1 MRIKDRLHKPGLRR
15 GAAILPSL
23 FTIGNLFLGFFAIIQ
38 ALRYNFESAGQMIVI
53 AVIFDMLDGRIA
65 RMTGTTSEFG
75 AQLDS
80 LSDIVS
86 FGVAPALIAYQWG
99 LATLHRSF
107 LAAFFFVMCA
117 AIRLARFNVQRK
129 VVDGRYFV
137 GLPSPAAAGFVI
149 SIVYFHPEPLN
160 DRMGAAFTMTLLIVG
175 AFLMVSTLRYW
186 SFKTIDLRSRRSY
199 FAMVGIA
206 AALALVA
213 TEPAWALLLWS
224 CGYAASGPFTYLLSL
239 LRRRNPD
246 DPSSNTPTPPPETE
260 SAGANAS
267 ETP

>member
-1 MRIKDRLHKPGLRR
+1 MTITDRLKQPGLRK
-15 GAAILPSL
+15 GAALLPSL
-23 FTIGNLFLGFFAIIQ
+23 FTIGNLFLGFSAIIYS
-38 ALRYNFESAGQMIVI
+38 LRLEFETAAQLIVV

-86 FGVAPALIAYQWG
+86 FGVAPAIIAYQWG
-99 LATLHRSF
+99 LATLHKSF

-149 SIVYFHPEPLN
+149 SIIYFRPEPMN
-160 DRMGAAFTMTLLIVG
+160 DRVGAAFAMTLLVIG

-186 SFKTIDLRSRRSY
+186 SFKNFDLRSRRSY

-206 AALALVA
+206 ALLALIA

-224 CGYAASGPFTYLLSL
+224 VGYTASGPVAYLIGLV
-239 LRRRNPD
+239 RRKGDGGGASSTEAPAPAPE
-246 DPSSNTPTPPPETE
+246 PSAATP
-260 SAGANAS
+260 
-267 ETP
+267 

>member
-1 MRIKDRLHKPGLRR
+1 MTISERLKQPGLRR
-15 GAAILPSL
+15 GAAILPTL
-23 FTIGNLFLGFFAIIQ
+23 FTIGNLFLGFSAIVQ
-38 ALRYNFESAGQMIVI
+38 ALRLNFESAAQFIVV

-80 LSDIVS
+80 LADIVS
-86 FGVAPALIAYQWG
+86 FGVAPAIIAYQWG
-99 LATLHRSF
+99 LATLHRSY

-149 SIVYFHPEPLN
+149 SIVYFRPEPLS
-160 DRMGAAFTMTLLIVG
+160 DRLGALFTMALLVVG

-186 SFKTIDLRSRRSY
+186 SFKTFDLRSRRSY

-206 AALALVA
+206 ALLALVA
-213 TEPAWALLLWS
+213 TEPAWALLAWS
-224 CGYAASGPFTYLLSL
+224 VGYTLSGPVAYLIAL
-239 LRRRNPD
+239 LRRKGD
-246 DPSSNTPTPPPETE
+246 GGGAPSTEPQAPAPEPTVAAP
-260 SAGANAS
+260 
-267 ETP
+267 

>member
-1 MRIKDRLHKPGLRR
+1 MTITDRLKKPVDLRK
-15 GAAILPSL
+15 GAAILPTL
-23 FTIGNLFLGFFAIIQ
+23 FTIGNLFLGFSAIIH
-38 ALRYNFESAGQMIVI
+38 ALRLDFERSAQLIVV

-80 LSDIVS
+80 LADIVS
-86 FGVAPALIAYQWG
+86 FGVAPAVIAYQWG
-99 LATLHRSF
+99 LATLDRSY

-149 SIVYFHPEPLN
+149 AVVYFHPAPLG
-160 DRMGAAFTMTLLIVG
+160 DRLGAGFTMALLVVG

-186 SFKTIDLRSRRSY
+186 SFKTFDLRSRRSY

-206 AALALVA
+206 ALLALVA

-224 CGYAASGPFTYLLSL
+224 VGYTASGPVAYVFGLV
-239 LRRRNPD
+239 RRKGDGGGSATSPVI
-246 DPSSNTPTPPPETE
+246 PEPEPTVATP
-260 SAGANAS
+260 
-267 ETP
+267 

>member
-1 MRIKDRLHKPGLRR
+1 MSITDRLQKPGLRR
-15 GAAILPSL
+15 GAAMLPSL
-23 FTIGNLFLGFFAIIQ
+23 FTIGNLFLGFSAIIH
-38 ALRYNFESAGQMIVI
+38 ALRLDFETAGQLIVV

-65 RMTGTTSEFG
+65 RLTGTTSEFG

-86 FGVAPALIAYQWG
+86 FGVAPAVIAYQWG

-129 VVDGRYFV
+129 SVDSRYFV
-137 GLPSPAAAGFVI
+137 GLPSPAAAGFII
-149 SIVYFHPEPLN
+149 SIVYFRPEPLS
-160 DRMGAAFTMTLLIVG
+160 DRVGAAFTMTILVVA

-186 SFKTIDLRSRRSY
+186 SFKTLDLRSRRSY
-199 FAMVGIA
+199 FSMVGMA
-206 AALALVA
+206 AVLALIA

-224 CGYAASGPFTYLLSL
+224 CGYAAHGPVLYLANLG
-239 LRRRNPD
+239 RRKGD
-246 DPSSNTPTPPPETE
+246 GG
-260 SAGANAS
+260 SAVTA
-267 ETP
+267 ETPAPSPEPSTATS

>member
-1 MRIKDRLHKPGLRR
+1 MTLTDRLNKPGLKR

-23 FTIGNLFLGFFAIIQ
+23 FTIGNLFLGFSAMIA
-38 ALRYNFESAGQMIVI
+38 ALRLDFETAAQLIVI

-65 RMTGTTSEFG
+65 RLTGTTSEFG

-86 FGVAPALIAYQWG
+86 FGVAPAVIAYQWG

-129 VVDGRYFV
+129 VVDSRYFV
-137 GLPSPAAAGFVI
+137 GLPSPAAAGFII
-149 SIVYFHPEPLN
+149 SIVNFRPEPLG
-160 DRMGAAFTMTLLIVG
+160 DRIGAGFTMTILVIG

-186 SFKTIDLRSRRSY
+186 SFKTIDLKSRRSY
-199 FAMVGIA
+199 FSMVGLA
-206 AALALVA
+206 AILALVA

-224 CGYAASGPFTYLLSL
+224 CGYTASGPVAYVIGL
-239 LRRRNPD
+239 LRRKGDSGGPAL
-246 DPSSNTPTPPPETE
+246 PAPE
-260 SAGANAS
+260 AGPAPQS
-267 ETP
+267 I

>member
-1 MRIKDRLHKPGLRR
+1 MKIPERLQKPGLKK

-23 FTIGNLFLGFFAIIQ
+23 FTIGNLFLGFWAMIH
-38 ALRYNFESAGQMIVI
+38 ALRLDFESAGQLIVV

-86 FGVAPALIAYQWG
+86 FGVAPAVIAYQWG

-137 GLPSPAAAGFVI
+137 GLPSPAAAGFII
-149 SIVYFHPEPLN
+149 SIIYFQRDPLS
-160 DRMGAAFTMTLLIVG
+160 DRMGALFTMTILVVA

-186 SFKTIDLRSRRSY
+186 SFKTVDLKSRRSY

-206 AALALVA
+206 AMLALVA
-213 TEPAWALLLWS
+213 TEPAWALLAWS
-224 CGYAASGPFTYLLSL
+224 VGYTASGPVAYLIGLA
-239 LRRRNPD
+239 RRKGDGGNATSSTEVAPTGT
-246 DPSSNTPTPPPETE
+246 PSEPTTV
-260 SAGANAS
+260 AS
-267 ETP
+267 

>member
-1 MRIKDRLHKPGLRR
+1 MTISERLKQPGLRR
-15 GAAILPSL
+15 GAAILPTL
-23 FTIGNLFLGFFAIIQ
+23 FTIGNLFLGFSAIVQ
-38 ALRYNFESAGQMIVI
+38 ALRLNFESAAQFIVV

-80 LSDIVS
+80 LADIVS
-86 FGVAPALIAYQWG
+86 FGVAPAIIAYQWG
-99 LATLHRSF
+99 LATLHRSY

-149 SIVYFHPEPLN
+149 AIVYFRPEPLS
-160 DRMGAAFTMTLLIVG
+160 DRLGALFTMALLVVG

-186 SFKTIDLRSRRSY
+186 SFKTFDLRSRRSY

-206 AALALVA
+206 ALLALVA
-213 TEPAWALLLWS
+213 TEPAWALLAWS
-224 CGYAASGPFTYLLSL
+224 LGYTLSGPVAYVIAL
-239 LRRRNPD
+239 LRRKGD
-246 DPSSNTPTPPPETE
+246 GGGAPSAEPQVPAPEPTVAAP
-260 SAGANAS
+260 
-267 ETP
+267 

>member
-1 MRIKDRLHKPGLRR
+1 MTLTERLRQPGLKK

-23 FTIGNLFLGFFAIIQ
+23 FTIGNLFLGFSAIIH
-38 ALRYNFESAGQMIVI
+38 ALRLDFETASQLIVI

-65 RMTGTTSEFG
+65 RLTGTASEFG

-80 LSDIVS
+80 LADIVS
-86 FGVAPALIAYQWG
+86 FGVAPAVIAYQWG

-137 GLPSPAAAGFVI
+137 GLPSPAAAGLVVSVI
-149 SIVYFHPEPLN
+149 YFRPEPLI
-160 DRMGAAFTMTLLIVG
+160 DRMGAAFTMTLLVIG

-186 SFKTIDLRSRRSY
+186 SFKTFDLKSRRSY
-199 FAMVGIA
+199 FATVGIA
-206 AALALVA
+206 ALLALIA
-213 TEPAWALLLWS
+213 TEPSWALLAWS
-224 CGYAASGPFTYLLSL
+224 CGYAASGPFAYVVSL
-239 LRRRNPD
+239 LRRKGEGDEAAVPEA
-246 DPSSNTPTPPPETE
+246 PSP
-260 SAGANAS
+260 A
-267 ETP
+267 ETPVQSP

>member
-1 MRIKDRLHKPGLRR
+1 VRITDKLQKPGLRR

-23 FTIGNLFLGFFAIIQ
+23 FTIGNLFLGFSAIIR
-38 ALRYNFESAGQMIVI
+38 ALRLDFESAAQFIVA

-65 RMTGTTSEFG
+65 RLTGTTSEFG

-99 LATLHRSF
+99 LATLHKSF

-149 SIVYFHPEPLN
+149 SIVYFWPEPLT
-160 DRMGAAFTMTLLIVG
+160 DRVGAAFTMTILVVA

-186 SFKTIDLRSRRSY
+186 SFKTFDLRSRRSY
-199 FAMVGIA
+199 FSMVGIA
-206 AALALVA
+206 ALLALVA
-213 TEPAWALLLWS
+213 TEPAWALLVWA
-224 CGYAASGPFTYLLSL
+224 CGYTASGPVAYVISL
-239 LRRRNPD
+239 VRRKGDGGGVTQTDVPVQAPAPTVA
-246 DPSSNTPTPPPETE
+246 PS
-260 SAGANAS
+260 
-267 ETP
+267 

>member
-1 MRIKDRLHKPGLRR
+1 MTIGDRLQKKPGLRK

-23 FTIGNLFLGFFAIIQ
+23 FTIGNLFLGFSAMIH
-38 ALRYNFESAGQMIVI
+38 ALRFDFETAGELIVV

-65 RMTGTTSEFG
+65 RMTGTTSDFG

-80 LSDIVS
+80 LADIVS
-86 FGVAPALIAYQWG
+86 FGVAPAVIAYQWG
-99 LATLHRSF
+99 LATLNRSF

-137 GLPSPAAAGFVI
+137 GLPTPAAAGFVI
-149 SIVYFHPEPLN
+149 SIIYFHPEQLN
-160 DRMGAAFTMTLLIVG
+160 DRVGAGLTMSLLVVS

-186 SFKTIDLRSRRSY
+186 SFKTVDLRSRRSY

-206 AALALVA
+206 ALLALIA

-224 CGYAASGPFTYLLSL
+224 CGYAASGPVAFAIGLM
-239 LRRRNPD
+239 RRKG
-246 DPSSNTPTPPPETE
+246 DPPLNAPAGTQAAE
-260 SAGANAS
+260 SEAAA
-267 ETP
+267 P

>member
-1 MRIKDRLHKPGLRR
+1 MTISDRLKQPGLRR
-15 GAAILPSL
+15 GAAILPTL
-23 FTIGNLFLGFFAIIQ
+23 FTIGNLFLGFSAIIQ
-38 ALRYNFESAGQMIVI
+38 ALRLNFESAAQFIVV

-80 LSDIVS
+80 LADIVS
-86 FGVAPALIAYQWG
+86 FGVAPAIIAYQWG

-149 SIVYFHPEPLN
+149 SIIYFHPEPLS
-160 DRMGAAFTMTLLIVG
+160 DRVGAGLTMALLVVG

-186 SFKTIDLRSRRSY
+186 SFKTFDLRSRRSY

-206 AALALVA
+206 ALLALIA
-213 TEPAWALLLWS
+213 TEPAWALLAWS
-224 CGYAASGPFTYLLSL
+224 CGYTLSGPVAYVMGL
-239 LRRRNPD
+239 LRRKGDGGAAASTGAPAA
-246 DPSSNTPTPPPETE
+246 TPEPTVAAP
-260 SAGANAS
+260 
-267 ETP
+267 

>member
-1 MRIKDRLHKPGLRR
+1 
-15 GAAILPSL
+15 
-23 FTIGNLFLGFFAIIQ
+23 
-38 ALRYNFESAGQMIVI
+38 MIVV

-86 FGVAPALIAYQWG
+86 FGVAPAIIAYQWG
-99 LATLHRSF
+99 LATLHKSF

-149 SIVYFHPEPLN
+149 SIVYFQPEPLN
-160 DRMGAAFTMTLLIVG
+160 DRMGAAFTMTLLVIG

-186 SFKTIDLRSRRSY
+186 SFKTFDLRSRRSY

-206 AALALVA
+206 ALLALVA
-213 TEPAWALLLWS
+213 TEPAWALLAWS
-224 CGYAASGPFTYLLSL
+224 CGYTASGPVAYVIGL
-239 LRRRNPD
+239 LRRKGDGGGAKATEGPARAPE
-246 DPSSNTPTPPPETE
+246 PTAASS
-260 SAGANAS
+260 
-267 ETP
+267 

>member
-1 MRIKDRLHKPGLRR
+1 MTITDRLRQPGLKK
-15 GAAILPSL
+15 GAALLPSL
-23 FTIGNLFLGFFAIIQ
+23 FTIGNLFLGFSAIIYS
-38 ALRYNFESAGQMIVI
+38 LRLDFETAAQLIVV

-86 FGVAPALIAYQWG
+86 FGVAPAIIAYQWG

-149 SIVYFHPEPLN
+149 SIIYFRPEPLN
-160 DRMGAAFTMTLLIVG
+160 DRVGAAFTMMLLVIG

-186 SFKTIDLRSRRSY
+186 SFKTFDLRSRRSY

-206 AALALVA
+206 ALLALIA
-213 TEPAWALLLWS
+213 TEPAWALLAWA
-224 CGYAASGPFTYLLSL
+224 CGYTASGPVAYLIGLF
-239 LRRRNPD
+239 RRKGD
-246 DPSSNTPTPPPETE
+246 GGGAT
-260 SAGANAS
+260 SA
-267 ETP
+267 ETPAPAAGPPAATL

>member
-1 MRIKDRLHKPGLRR
+1 MTISERLKQPGLRR
-15 GAAILPSL
+15 GAAILPTL
-23 FTIGNLFLGFFAIIQ
+23 FTIGNLFLGFSAIVQ
-38 ALRYNFESAGQMIVI
+38 ALRLNFESAAQFIVV

-80 LSDIVS
+80 LADIVS
-86 FGVAPALIAYQWG
+86 FGVAPAIIAYQWG
-99 LATLHRSF
+99 LATLHRSY

-149 SIVYFHPEPLN
+149 SIVYFRPEPLS
-160 DRMGAAFTMTLLIVG
+160 DRLGALFTMALLVVG

-186 SFKTIDLRSRRSY
+186 SFKTFDLRSRRSY

-206 AALALVA
+206 ALLALVA
-213 TEPAWALLLWS
+213 TEPAWALLAWS
-224 CGYAASGPFTYLLSL
+224 VGYTLSGPVAYVIAL
-239 LRRRNPD
+239 LRRKGD
-246 DPSSNTPTPPPETE
+246 GGDAPSTEPQAPAPEPTVAAP
-260 SAGANAS
+260 
-267 ETP
+267 

>member
-1 MRIKDRLHKPGLRR
+1 MSITDRLKQPGLKK
-15 GAAILPSL
+15 GAALLPSL
-23 FTIGNLFLGFFAIIQ
+23 FTIGNLFLGFWAIVN
-38 ALRYNFESAGQMIVI
+38 ALRLDFESAAQLLVV

-65 RMTGTTSEFG
+65 RLTGTTSEFG

-86 FGVAPALIAYQWG
+86 FGVAPAIIAYQWG

-129 VVDGRYFV
+129 VVDARYFV

-149 SIVYFHPEPLN
+149 SIVYFHPEPLY
-160 DRMGAAFTMTLLIVG
+160 DRWGAGFAMSILVVA

-186 SFKTIDLRSRRSY
+186 SFKTLDLKSRRSY
-199 FAMVGIA
+199 FSMVGIA
-206 AALALVA
+206 AILALIA

-224 CGYAASGPFTYLLSL
+224 CGYASSGPLAYVIAL
-239 LRRRNPD
+239 LRRKGD
-246 DPSSNTPTPPPETE
+246 GG
-260 SAGANAS
+260 SATSA
-267 ETP
+267 ETPSTPAPEPSPTVAAS

>member
-1 MRIKDRLHKPGLRR
+1 MTISERLKQPGLRR
-15 GAAILPSL
+15 GAAILPTL
-23 FTIGNLFLGFFAIIQ
+23 FTIGNLFLGFSAIVQ
-38 ALRYNFESAGQMIVI
+38 ALRLNFESAAQFIVV

-80 LSDIVS
+80 LADIVS
-86 FGVAPALIAYQWG
+86 FGVAPAIIAYQWG
-99 LATLHRSF
+99 LATLHRSY

-149 SIVYFHPEPLN
+149 SIVYFRPEPLS
-160 DRMGAAFTMTLLIVG
+160 DRLGALFTMALLVIG

-186 SFKTIDLRSRRSY
+186 SFKTFDLRSRRSY

-206 AALALVA
+206 ALLALVA
-213 TEPAWALLLWS
+213 TEPAWALLAWS
-224 CGYAASGPFTYLLSL
+224 VGYTLSGPVTYVIAL
-239 LRRRNPD
+239 LRRKGD
-246 DPSSNTPTPPPETE
+246 GGLGPSTEPQTPAPEPTV
-260 SAGANAS
+260 AA
-267 ETP
+267 P

>member
-1 MRIKDRLHKPGLRR
+1 MTLTDRLKKPGLKK
-15 GAAILPSL
+15 GAALLPSL
-23 FTIGNLFLGFFAIIQ
+23 FTIGNLFLGFSAIIH
-38 ALRYNFESAGQMIVI
+38 ALRLDFETAAQMIVV

-86 FGVAPALIAYQWG
+86 FGVAPAIIAYQWG
-99 LATLHRSF
+99 LATLHKSF

-149 SIVYFHPEPLN
+149 SIVYFQPEPLN
-160 DRMGAAFTMTLLIVG
+160 DRMGAAFTMTLLVIG

-186 SFKTIDLRSRRSY
+186 SFKTFDLRSRRSY

-206 AALALVA
+206 ALLALVA
-213 TEPAWALLLWS
+213 TEPAWALLAWS
-224 CGYAASGPFTYLLSL
+224 CGYTASGPVAYVIGL
-239 LRRRNPD
+239 LRRKGDGGGAKATEGPA
-246 DPSSNTPTPPPETE
+246 PAPEPTVASS
-260 SAGANAS
+260 
-267 ETP
+267 

>member
-1 MRIKDRLHKPGLRR
+1 MSLTERLHKKPGLRR

-23 FTIGNLFLGFFAIIQ
+23 FTIGNLFLGFSAVIH
-38 ALRYNFESAGQMIVI
+38 ALRFEFETAGQLIVAAI
-53 AVIFDMLDGRIA
+53 IFDMLDGRIA
-65 RMTGTTSEFG
+65 RLTGTTSEFG

-137 GLPSPAAAGFVI
+137 GLPSPAAAGFII

-160 DRMGAAFTMTLLIVG
+160 DRLGAAFTMTLLVVG

-186 SFKTIDLRSRRSY
+186 SFKTVDLRSRRSY

-213 TEPAWALLLWS
+213 TEPAWALLAWS
-224 CGYAASGPFTYLLSL
+224 CGYAASGPVGFLIGL
-239 LRRRNPD
+239 LRRKGGGDPAEAQTPAPD
-246 DPSSNTPTPPPETE
+246 SQAAD
-260 SAGANAS
+260 AGAA
-267 ETP
+267 P

>member
-1 MRIKDRLHKPGLRR
+1 MTLSERLKQPGLRR
-15 GAAILPSL
+15 GAAILPTL
-23 FTIGNLFLGFFAIIQ
+23 FTIGNLFLGFSAIIQ
-38 ALRYNFESAGQMIVI
+38 ALRLNFEGAAQLIVV

-80 LSDIVS
+80 LADIVS
-86 FGVAPALIAYQWG
+86 FGVAPAIIAYQWG

-149 SIVYFHPEPLN
+149 SIVYFRPEPLS
-160 DRMGAAFTMTLLIVG
+160 DRLGAGLTMALLIVG

-186 SFKTIDLRSRRSY
+186 SFKTFDLRSRRSY

-206 AALALVA
+206 ALLALIA
-213 TEPAWALLLWS
+213 TEPAWALLAWS
-224 CGYAASGPFTYLLSL
+224 CGYTLSGPVAYGIGL
-239 LRRRNPD
+239 LRRKGD
-246 DPSSNTPTPPPETE
+246 GG
-260 SAGANAS
+260 GAAS
-267 ETP
+267 TETPAQAPEPTVAAP

>member
-1 MRIKDRLHKPGLRR
+1 MTITDRLKQPGLKK
-15 GAAILPSL
+15 GAAILPTL
-23 FTIGNLFLGFFAIIQ
+23 FTIGNLFLGFSAIIR
-38 ALRYNFESAGQMIVI
+38 ALRLDFETAAQLIVA

-86 FGVAPALIAYQWG
+86 FGVAPAIIAYQWG
-99 LATLHRSF
+99 LATLHKSF

-149 SIVYFHPEPLN
+149 SVIYFQPEPLS
-160 DRMGAAFTMTLLIVG
+160 DRWGALFAMTLLVVG

-186 SFKTIDLRSRRSY
+186 SFKTFDLRSRRSY

-206 AALALVA
+206 ALLALVA
-213 TEPAWALLLWS
+213 TEPAWALLLWA
-224 CGYAASGPFTYLLSL
+224 CGYTASGPVAYLIGL
-239 LRRRNPD
+239 LRRKGDGGGATAAEAPT
-246 DPSSNTPTPPPETE
+246 PAPTPTP
-260 SAGANAS
+260 S
-267 ETP
+267 

>member
-1 MRIKDRLHKPGLRR
+1 MRITDRLHKPGLRR

-23 FTIGNLFLGFFAIIQ
+23 FTIGNLFLGFSAIIQ
-38 ALRYNFESAGQMIVI
+38 ALRNEYETAAQLIVA

-65 RMTGTTSEFG
+65 RLTGTASEFG

-86 FGVAPALIAYQWG
+86 FGVAPAVIAYQWG
-99 LATLHRSF
+99 LATLHKSF

-149 SIVYFHPEPLN
+149 SIIYFRPEPMS
-160 DRMGAAFTMTLLIVG
+160 DRIGAAFTMTILVIG

-186 SFKTIDLRSRRSY
+186 SFKTFDLKSRRSY
-199 FAMVGIA
+199 FAMVGVA
-206 AALALVA
+206 ALLALVA
-213 TEPAWALLLWS
+213 TEPAWALLVWA
-224 CGYAASGPFTYLLSL
+224 CGYTMSGPVAFLVGLG
-239 LRRRNPD
+239 RRKGDGGSGARAG
-246 DPSSNTPTPPPETE
+246 PPE
-260 SAGANAS
+260 SAPAPSAS
-267 ETP
+267 TP

>member
-1 MRIKDRLHKPGLRR
+1 MTISDRLQSKPGLKR
-15 GAAILPSL
+15 GAAMLPSL
-23 FTIGNLFLGFFAIIQ
+23 FTIGNLFLGFSAIVYS
-38 ALRYNFESAGQMIVI
+38 LRLDFETAGQLIVV

-65 RMTGTTSEFG
+65 RMTGTASEFG

-86 FGVAPALIAYQWG
+86 FGVAPAIIAYQWG
-99 LATLHRSF
+99 LATLHKSF

-149 SIVYFHPEPLN
+149 SIVYFRPEPLS
-160 DRMGAAFTMTLLIVG
+160 DRIGAAFTMTILVIG

-186 SFKTIDLRSRRSY
+186 SFKTLDLRSRRSY
-199 FAMVGIA
+199 FTMVGVA
-206 AALALVA
+206 ALLALVA
-213 TEPAWALLLWS
+213 TEPSWALLLWS
-224 CGYAASGPFTYLLSL
+224 CGYMASGPVAYVIGL
-239 LRRRNPD
+239 LRRKGDGGGTAPAAL
-246 DPSSNTPTPPPETE
+246 PEPPVATPPP
-260 SAGANAS
+260 APAA
-267 ETP
+267 

>member
-1 MRIKDRLHKPGLRR
+1 MTISERLKQPGLRR
-15 GAAILPSL
+15 GAAILPTL
-23 FTIGNLFLGFFAIIQ
+23 FTIGNLFLGFSAIVQ
-38 ALRYNFESAGQMIVI
+38 ALRLNFEGAAQFIVV

-80 LSDIVS
+80 LADIVS
-86 FGVAPALIAYQWG
+86 FGVAPAIIAYQWG
-99 LATLHRSF
+99 LATLHRSY

-137 GLPSPAAAGFVI
+137 GLPSPAAAGFVL
-149 SIVYFHPEPLN
+149 SIVYFRPEPLS
-160 DRMGAAFTMTLLIVG
+160 DRWGALFTMALLVVG

-186 SFKTIDLRSRRSY
+186 SFKTFDLRSRRSY

-206 AALALVA
+206 ALLALVA
-213 TEPAWALLLWS
+213 TEPAWALLAWS
-224 CGYAASGPFTYLLSL
+224 VGYTLSGPVAYVIAL
-239 LRRRNPD
+239 LRRKGDGGGATSTEPQA
-246 DPSSNTPTPPPETE
+246 PAPEPTVAAP
-260 SAGANAS
+260 
-267 ETP
+267 

>member
-1 MRIKDRLHKPGLRR
+1 MTITDRLKKPGLKR

-23 FTIGNLFLGFFAIIQ
+23 FTIGNLFLGFSAIVS
-38 ALRYNFESAGQMIVI
+38 AVRLDFESAAQFIVV

-65 RMTGTTSEFG
+65 RLTGTTSEFG

-80 LSDIVS
+80 LADIVS
-86 FGVAPALIAYQWG
+86 FGVAPAVIAYQWG

-137 GLPSPAAAGFVI
+137 GLPTPAAAGLIV
-149 SIVYFHPEPLN
+149 SIIYFQPEPLS
-160 DRMGAAFTMTLLIVG
+160 DRLGAAFTMTLLIVG

-186 SFKTIDLRSRRSY
+186 SFKTFDLRSRRSY
-199 FAMVGIA
+199 FAMVGVA
-206 AALALVA
+206 ALLALVA
-213 TEPAWALLLWS
+213 TEPAWALLIWS
-224 CGYAASGPFTYLLSL
+224 CGYASSGPVAYSIAL
-239 LRRRNPD
+239 LRRKGDGGAGPE
-246 DPSSNTPTPPPETE
+246 PPAPEHAATTP
-260 SAGANAS
+260 
-267 ETP
+267 

>member
-1 MRIKDRLHKPGLRR
+1 MTITDRLKQPGLKK

-23 FTIGNLFLGFFAIIQ
+23 FTIGNLFLGFSAIIH
-38 ALRYNFESAGQMIVI
+38 ALRLDFESAAQLIVV

-86 FGVAPALIAYQWG
+86 FGVAPAIIAYQWG

-149 SIVYFHPEPLN
+149 SIVYFHPEPLT
-160 DRMGAAFTMTLLIVG
+160 DRLGALFAMMLLVVG

-186 SFKTIDLRSRRSY
+186 SFKTFDLRSRRSY

-206 AALALVA
+206 ALLALIA
-213 TEPAWALLLWS
+213 TEPAWALLAWS
-224 CGYAASGPFTYLLSL
+224 CGYTASGPVAYLIGI
-239 LRRRNPD
+239 LRRKGDGGSTPSPD
-246 DPSSNTPTPPPETE
+246 VPTPAPPP
-260 SAGANAS
+260 AVD
-267 ETP
+267 TP

>member
-1 MRIKDRLHKPGLRR
+1 MTITDRLKKPGLKK

-23 FTIGNLFLGFFAIIQ
+23 FTIGNLFLGFSAIIH
-38 ALRYNFESAGQMIVI
+38 ALRLDFESAAQLIVV

-65 RMTGTTSEFG
+65 RMTGTSSEFG

-86 FGVAPALIAYQWG
+86 FGVAPAIIAYQWG
-99 LATLHRSF
+99 LATLHKSV

-117 AIRLARFNVQRK
+117 AIRLARFKVQRN

-149 SIVYFHPEPLN
+149 SIVYFQPEPLS
-160 DRMGAAFTMTLLIVG
+160 DRWGALFTMILLVVG

-186 SFKTIDLRSRRSY
+186 SFKTFDLRSRRSY

-206 AALALVA
+206 ALLALIA
-213 TEPAWALLLWS
+213 TEPAWALLAWS
-224 CGYAASGPFTYLLSL
+224 CGYTASGPVAYLIGLA
-239 LRRRNPD
+239 RRKGGGGTSAEIPA
-246 DPSSNTPTPPPETE
+246 PTPEPTVAT
-260 SAGANAS
+260 S
-267 ETP
+267 

>member
-1 MRIKDRLHKPGLRR
+1 MTITDRLKKPGLRK
-15 GAAILPSL
+15 GAAILPTL
-23 FTIGNLFLGFFAIIQ
+23 FTIGNLFLGFSAIIH
-38 ALRYNFESAGQMIVI
+38 ALRLDFETAAQLIVV

-65 RMTGTTSEFG
+65 RLTGTTSEFG

-80 LSDIVS
+80 LADVVS
-86 FGVAPALIAYQWG
+86 FGVAPAIIAYQWG
-99 LATLHRSF
+99 LATLHKSF

-149 SIVYFHPEPLN
+149 SIVYFHPEPLT
-160 DRMGAAFTMTLLIVG
+160 DRVGAALTMTLLVVG

-186 SFKTIDLRSRRSY
+186 SFKTFDLKSRRSY

-206 AALALVA
+206 ALLALVA
-213 TEPAWALLLWS
+213 TEPAWALLAWA
-224 CGYAASGPFTYLLSL
+224 CGYTASGPVAYLMGL
-239 LRRRNPD
+239 LRRKGD
-246 DPSSNTPTPPPETE
+246 GGGATSKEVQTPAPEPTVATP
-260 SAGANAS
+260 
-267 ETP
+267 

>member
-1 MRIKDRLHKPGLRR
+1 MTLSERLKQQGLRR
-15 GAAILPSL
+15 GAAILPTL
-23 FTIGNLFLGFFAIIQ
+23 FTIGNLFLGFSAIIQ
-38 ALRYNFESAGQMIVI
+38 ALRLNFEGAAQLIVV

-80 LSDIVS
+80 FADIVS
-86 FGVAPALIAYQWG
+86 FGVAPAIIAYQWG

-149 SIVYFHPEPLN
+149 SIVYFRPEPLS
-160 DRMGAAFTMTLLIVG
+160 DRLGAGLTMALLIVG

-186 SFKTIDLRSRRSY
+186 SFKTFDLRSRRSY

-206 AALALVA
+206 ALLALIA
-213 TEPAWALLLWS
+213 TEPAWALLAWS
-224 CGYAASGPFTYLLSL
+224 CGYTLSGPVAYGIGL
-239 LRRRNPD
+239 LRRKGD
-246 DPSSNTPTPPPETE
+246 GG
-260 SAGANAS
+260 GAAS
-267 ETP
+267 TETPAQAPEPTVAAP

>member
-1 MRIKDRLHKPGLRR
+1 VTISDRLQSKPGLKR
-15 GAAILPSL
+15 GAAMLPSL
-23 FTIGNLFLGFFAIIQ
+23 FTIGNLFLGFSAIIYS
-38 ALRYNFESAGQMIVI
+38 LRLDFETAGQLIVV

-86 FGVAPALIAYQWG
+86 FGVAPAIIAYQWG
-99 LATLHRSF
+99 LATLNKSF

-149 SIVYFHPEPLN
+149 SIVYFRPEPLS
-160 DRMGAAFTMTLLIVG
+160 DRLGAAFTMTVLVIG

-186 SFKTIDLRSRRSY
+186 SFKTLDLRSRRSY
-199 FAMVGIA
+199 FSMVGVA
-206 AALALVA
+206 ALLALVA
-213 TEPAWALLLWS
+213 TEPSWALLLWS
-224 CGYAASGPFTYLLSL
+224 CGLHGLRSRGYVIGL
-239 LRRRNPD
+239 LRRKGDGGGSAPAL
-246 DPSSNTPTPPPETE
+246 PEPPAATPLPPAP
-260 SAGANAS
+260 AA
-267 ETP
+267 

>member
-1 MRIKDRLHKPGLRR
+1 MTISERLKQPGLRR
-15 GAAILPSL
+15 GAAILPTL
-23 FTIGNLFLGFFAIIQ
+23 FTIGNLFLGFSAIVQ
-38 ALRYNFESAGQMIVI
+38 ALRLNFESAAQFIVV

-80 LSDIVS
+80 LADIVS
-86 FGVAPALIAYQWG
+86 FGVAPAIIAYQWG
-99 LATLHRSF
+99 LATLHRSY

-149 SIVYFHPEPLN
+149 AIVYFRPEPLS
-160 DRMGAAFTMTLLIVG
+160 DRLGALFTMALLVVG

-186 SFKTIDLRSRRSY
+186 SFKTFDLRSRRSY

-206 AALALVA
+206 ALLALVA
-213 TEPAWALLLWS
+213 TEPAWALLAWS
-224 CGYAASGPFTYLLSL
+224 LGYTLSGPVAYVIAL
-239 LRRRNPD
+239 LRRKGD
-246 DPSSNTPTPPPETE
+246 GGGDPSAAPPAPAPEPTVAAP
-260 SAGANAS
+260 
-267 ETP
+267 

>member
-1 MRIKDRLHKPGLRR
+1 MRLSDRLQKKPGLRR

-23 FTIGNLFLGFFAIIQ
+23 FTIGNLFLGFFAIIH
-38 ALRYNFESAGQMIVI
+38 ALRYNFEGAGQMIVV

-160 DRMGAAFTMTLLIVG
+160 DRLGALFTMILLIVA

-206 AALALVA
+206 AALALIA

-224 CGYAASGPFTYLLSL
+224 CGYAASGPFSFITGLI
-239 LRRRNPD
+239 RRKNDGNPG
-246 DPSSNTPTPPPETE
+246 PGVEPPPPESE
-260 SAGANAS
+260 AAAAG
-267 ETP
+267 TPS

>member
-1 MRIKDRLHKPGLRR
+1 MRITDRLPKPGLRR

-23 FTIGNLFLGFFAIIQ
+23 FTIGNLFLGFSAIIQ
-38 ALRYNFESAGQMIVI
+38 ALRNEYEIAAQLIVV

-65 RMTGTTSEFG
+65 RLTGTASEFG

-86 FGVAPALIAYQWG
+86 FGVAPAIIAYQWG
-99 LATLHRSF
+99 LATLHKSF

-149 SIVYFHPEPLN
+149 SIVYFHPEPLS
-160 DRMGAAFTMTLLIVG
+160 DRIGAGFTMTMLVIG

-186 SFKTIDLRSRRSY
+186 SFKTFDLKSRRSY
-199 FAMVGIA
+199 FSMVGIA
-206 AALALVA
+206 AVLALVA
-213 TEPAWALLLWS
+213 TEPAWALLLWA
-224 CGYAASGPFTYLLSL
+224 CGYTSSGPAGYLIGLV
-239 LRRRNPD
+239 RRKGDGGSGAPAEA
-246 DPSSNTPTPPPETE
+246 PAPTPEPSIAAP
-260 SAGANAS
+260 
-267 ETP
+267 

>member
-1 MRIKDRLHKPGLRR
+1 VTITDRLKQPGLRK
-15 GAAILPSL
+15 GAALLPSL
-23 FTIGNLFLGFFAIIQ
+23 FTIGNLFLGFSATIF
-38 ALRYNFESAGQMIVI
+38 ALRLDFETAAQLIVV

-86 FGVAPALIAYQWG
+86 FGVAPAIIAYQWG

-117 AIRLARFNVQRK
+117 AIRLARFNVQWK

-149 SIVYFHPEPLN
+149 SIVYFRPEPLT
-160 DRMGAAFTMTLLIVG
+160 DRWGAFFTMVLLVVG

-186 SFKTIDLRSRRSY
+186 SFKTFDLRSRRSY
-199 FAMVGIA
+199 FSMVGIA
-206 AALALVA
+206 ALLALVA
-213 TEPAWALLLWS
+213 TEPAWALLAWS
-224 CGYAASGPFTYLLSL
+224 CGYAASGPVAYLIALV
-239 LRRRNPD
+239 RRKGD
-246 DPSSNTPTPPPETE
+246 GG
-260 SAGANAS
+260 GANTTDAPAPAPEPTAAVS
-267 ETP
+267 

>member
-1 MRIKDRLHKPGLRR
+1 MTISDRLQSKPGLKR
-15 GAAILPSL
+15 GAAMLPSL
-23 FTIGNLFLGFFAIIQ
+23 FTIGNLFLGFSAIIYS
-38 ALRYNFESAGQMIVI
+38 LRLDFETAGQLIVV

-86 FGVAPALIAYQWG
+86 FGVAPAIIAYQWG
-99 LATLHRSF
+99 LATLHKSF

-149 SIVYFHPEPLN
+149 SIVYFRPEPLS
-160 DRMGAAFTMTLLIVG
+160 DRLGAAFTMTVLVIG

-186 SFKTIDLRSRRSY
+186 SFKTLDLRSRRSY
-199 FAMVGIA
+199 FSMVGVA
-206 AALALVA
+206 ALLALVA
-213 TEPAWALLLWS
+213 TEPSWALLLWS
-224 CGYAASGPFTYLLSL
+224 CGYMASGPVAYVIGL
-239 LRRRNPD
+239 LRRKGDGGGSALALPE
-246 DPSSNTPTPPPETE
+246 PPAATPLPPAP
-260 SAGANAS
+260 AA
-267 ETP
+267 